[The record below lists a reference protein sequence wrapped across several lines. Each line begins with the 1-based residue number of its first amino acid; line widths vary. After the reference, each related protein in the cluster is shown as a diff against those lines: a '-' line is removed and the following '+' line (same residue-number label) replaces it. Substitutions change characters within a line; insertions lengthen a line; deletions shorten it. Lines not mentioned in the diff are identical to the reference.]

1 MKTREELLKEYEPHK
16 PQKGEIV
23 GWFKAADYDDIKQI
37 LGAPTQK
44 QLDCQYCHG
53 TDNLNDTTNRN
64 NDFQIK
70 IDLYGPDDAR
80 LNVEYRGGADRE
92 IAHINYCPICGYRL
106 KGASKW

>member
-44 QLDCQYCHG
+44 QLDCPYCH
-53 TDNLNDTTNRN
+53 N
-64 NDFQIK
+64 F
-70 IDLYGPDDAR
+70 
-80 LNVEYRGGADRE
+80 GAE
-92 IAHINYCPICGYRL
+92 N
-106 KGASKW
+106 ASKHFFADGEWVLRVNSATHSLIVKNTIDRSFCDYINISYCLACGRKLEKED